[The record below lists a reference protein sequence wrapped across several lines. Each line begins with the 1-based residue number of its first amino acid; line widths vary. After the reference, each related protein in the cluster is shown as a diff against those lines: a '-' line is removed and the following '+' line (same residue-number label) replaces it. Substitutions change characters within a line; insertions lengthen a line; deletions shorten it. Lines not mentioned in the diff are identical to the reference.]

1 MTSDLITPQ
10 PKLPRWGFCLIRCHN
25 PAPRSSIL
33 RFPTYF
39 NIFIIDLAAPG
50 LSCGIRDLPS
60 SLRYVGSLVAAC
72 KLLVAACGILFPI
85 WGWNLGPLHQG
96 CGVLGT
102 GPPGKSPSP
111 KFSCS
116 NYTCSL
122 SLPQLY
128 GTPYHRAFAQH
139 FLQHDTLVP
148 ASTHLIPISSIITL
162 GPLLQ
167 EASLI
172 SLSLKPLFLQLC
184 YFYTCEHPV
193 CHYCCWVRLYPVLAE
208 LTLLSTHPPG
218 TSLERLSV
226 ASST

>member
-10 PKLPRWGFCLIRCHN
+10 PQLPRWGFCLIRCHI

-39 NIFIIDLAAPG
+39 NIFVIDLAAPG
-50 LSCGIRDLPS
+50 LSCGIKDLPS
-60 SLRYVGSLVAAC
+60 SLRHVGSLVAAC
-72 KLLVAACGILFPI
+72 KPGCSMWDLVPHLGME
-85 WGWNLGPLHQG
+85 LGPHASGMWSLRH
-96 CGVLGT
+96 L
-102 GPPGKSPSP
+102 PPGKSPSP

-122 SLPQLY
+122 SLPQPY

-184 YFYTCEHPV
+184 YF
-193 CHYCCWVRLYPVLAE
+193 
-208 LTLLSTHPPG
+208 LL
-218 TSLERLSV
+218 
-226 ASST
+226 